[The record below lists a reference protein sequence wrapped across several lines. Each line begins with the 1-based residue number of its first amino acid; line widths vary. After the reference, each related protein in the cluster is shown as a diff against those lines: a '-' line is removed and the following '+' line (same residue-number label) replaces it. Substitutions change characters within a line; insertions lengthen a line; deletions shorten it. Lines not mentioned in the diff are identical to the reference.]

1 MENSVRKR
9 EWVKTAAIIF
19 LAVLLVLTFFSKT
32 IMNASLPEVAAQQAA
47 SGAINAR
54 IRGSGTV
61 EASEVYNVTIKQ
73 TRKVASVLVKTGQEI
88 NVGDTMFVL
97 EAEDSDEL
105 KQAETDLETLQ
116 QNYDKSLIEAG
127 NTASQE
133 NYDLQKAKEAYNEA
147 LAIYNQYSSVSAT
160 QLATQKAAADAK
172 LKELQTAKTTI
183 DNQLTKLKAEKEY
196 TDAQAT
202 VTEHEATVKSL
213 ETEKETLLASADIPN
228 PSARN
233 AKAIQDEINNI
244 KGLNEYIKN
253 ITLYESTFTTFSS
266 LCNDDKSIMEECR
279 LHKESMLARIRS
291 GGSSKPS
298 TSKGD
303 NEDYSLYAYSEI
315 DEDQQVQNYWDAY
328 DALFP
333 FYYGGTTK
341 EHKKISTGL
350 VDLQNNLKV
359 ATINDKIDEANHA
372 MSTAQTIVG
381 NYERSIDDLT
391 KQSDSLDAQI
401 NDQQAAV
408 DKLSSAASAAET
420 VKSTKQALEDLVF
433 KQNLGDSSS
442 VDMEASK
449 KAIER
454 KQAEVDKLRENADEL
469 EVKSSVSGTIASIN
483 ASAGKS
489 IGGEEQP
496 LATINVTDRGF
507 TVKIDVTNDQAKKVK
522 TGDTAELVNFWG
534 GDAVATLDQITS
546 SQTAGN
552 RTLVFTLTGDIQA
565 GQNVTLS
572 IGQKSANYDALIP
585 LSGLREDSNGKFVYV
600 LESKSSPLGSR
611 YIATRVTVQE
621 LARDDKSAA
630 VSGISS
636 GDFIITTSNKPV
648 EAGKQVR
655 LADNG

>member
-97 EAEDSDEL
+97 EAEDSEEL

-127 NTASQE
+127 NTAAQE
-133 NYDLQKAKEAYNEA
+133 NYDVQKARDAYNEA
-147 LAIYNQYSSVSAT
+147 LAIYRQYSTMDAS

-183 DNQLTKLKAEKEY
+183 DNQLTKLKGDTQY
-196 TDAQAT
+196 TEAQAV
-202 VTEHEATVKSL
+202 VTEQDAIIKAQQE
-213 ETEKETLLASADIPN
+213 EKNKLLQTLTDVYPEISGADGIRDDIERRKITYVSELAQWDSVFLDLVEKCDKDYRIIDECFKNYVPGSPSSA
-228 PSARN
+228 
-233 AKAIQDEINNI
+233 
-244 KGLNEYIKN
+244 L
-253 ITLYESTFTTFSS
+253 
-266 LCNDDKSIMEECR
+266 
-279 LHKESMLARIRS
+279 LARISGSKTSESDYYSAYLALMECYYGKLGAKGERS
-291 GGSSKPS
+291 GGLY
-298 TSKGD
+298 GMQ
-303 NEDYSLYAYSEI
+303 NE
-315 DEDQQVQNYWDAY
+315 
-328 DALFP
+328 
-333 FYYGGTTK
+333 
-341 EHKKISTGL
+341 
-350 VDLQNNLKV
+350 LQLAV
-359 ATINDKIDEANHA
+359 INDEIKKAEQAKGN
-372 MSTAQTIVG
+372 SKTIVD
-381 NYERSIDDLT
+381 NFERSIDDLT

-442 VDMEASK
+442 IDMEAAK

>member
-1 MENSVRKR
+1 MGQDRGHH
-9 EWVKTAAIIF
+9 F

-127 NTASQE
+127 NTAAQE
-133 NYDLQKAKEAYNEA
+133 NYDVQKAREAYNEA
-147 LAIYNQYSSVSAT
+147 LAVYNQYTNVNAAQLTAAITAAENELTNLTAQSKAISEELKQLQTDKETIDADVTAQEAKVKEMEAAEDKYAELKTATDNYDADIVVYGKYYSKLLELTAEPTSSVTYDNKHVITVVSIAS
-160 QLATQKAAADAK
+160 QPIAAGYCQKD
-172 LKELQTAKTTI
+172 T
-183 DNQLTKLKAEKEY
+183 
-196 TDAQAT
+196 
-202 VTEHEATVKSL
+202 
-213 ETEKETLLASADIPN
+213 
-228 PSARN
+228 
-233 AKAIQDEINNI
+233 
-244 KGLNEYIKN
+244 
-253 ITLYESTFTTFSS
+253 
-266 LCNDDKSIMEECR
+266 M
-279 LHKESMLARIRS
+279 
-291 GGSSKPS
+291 
-298 TSKGD
+298 
-303 NEDYSLYAYSEI
+303 LYAYLVEKGQTEMANDAGI
-315 DEDQQVQNYWDAY
+315 IATAYKTITEDLSKLATLCTEYSRLSVVYNPT
-328 DALFP
+328 ALSNAR
-333 FYYGGTTK
+333 T
-341 EHKKISTGL
+341 ELS
-350 VDLQNNLKV
+350 NLKNN
-359 ATINDKIDEANHA
+359 ADHCANLVK
-372 MSTAQTIVG
+372 SCT
-381 NYERSIDDLT
+381 ER
-391 KQSDSLDAQI
+391 
-401 NDQQAAV
+401 
-408 DKLSSAASAAET
+408 ASAAETAVSNKQTEIDKLTKASSAADT

-469 EVKSSVSGTIASIN
+469 EVKSSVSGTIASID

-546 SQTAGN
+546 SKTAGN

>member
-105 KQAETDLETLQ
+105 KQAEADLETLQ

-127 NTASQE
+127 NTAAQE
-133 NYDLQKAKEAYNEA
+133 NYDVQKARDAYNEA
-147 LAIYNQYSSVSAT
+147 LAIYRQYSTMDAS

-183 DNQLTKLKAEKEY
+183 DNQRTKLKADEKY
-196 TDAQAT
+196 TAAQAT
-202 VTEHEATVKSL
+202 ITEQEATIKTLEAEKEKLL
-213 ETEKETLLASADIPN
+213 ETLPASYKDC
-228 PSARN
+228 RN
-233 AKAIQDEINNI
+233 ASQYQTLINDT
-244 KGLNEYIKN
+244 LNDANYIRN
-253 ITLYESTFTTFSS
+253 LARYEKKFATFSS
-266 LCNDDKSIMEECR
+266 LCDNDYAIMKECYENI
-279 LHKESMLARIRS
+279 ESMRRRIEGGTVKTPVDEGGNPIYALTTDETAEIYKEAFKALA
-291 GGSSKPS
+291 
-298 TSKGD
+298 
-303 NEDYSLYAYSEI
+303 
-315 DEDQQVQNYWDAY
+315 
-328 DALFP
+328 P
-333 FYYGGTTK
+333 FYYGYPKDPADGLLNWQDQL
-341 EHKKISTGL
+341 KI
-350 VDLQNNLKV
+350 
-359 ATINDKIDEANHA
+359 ATVNDKIADANDA
-372 MSTAQTIVG
+372 INNPTNGAKTIVG

-420 VKSTKQALEDLVF
+420 VKSTKQALEDIIF

>member
-1 MENSVRKR
+1 M
-9 EWVKTAAIIF
+9 
-19 LAVLLVLTFFSKT
+19 
-32 IMNASLPEVAAQQAA
+32 
-47 SGAINAR
+47 
-54 IRGSGTV
+54 
-61 EASEVYNVTIKQ
+61 
-73 TRKVASVLVKTGQEI
+73 
-88 NVGDTMFVL
+88 
-97 EAEDSDEL
+97 
-105 KQAETDLETLQ
+105 
-116 QNYDKSLIEAG
+116 
-127 NTASQE
+127 
-133 NYDLQKAKEAYNEA
+133 
-147 LAIYNQYSSVSAT
+147 
-160 QLATQKAAADAK
+160 
-172 LKELQTAKTTI
+172 
-183 DNQLTKLKAEKEY
+183 
-196 TDAQAT
+196 
-202 VTEHEATVKSL
+202 
-213 ETEKETLLASADIPN
+213 
-228 PSARN
+228 
-233 AKAIQDEINNI
+233 
-244 KGLNEYIKN
+244 
-253 ITLYESTFTTFSS
+253 
-266 LCNDDKSIMEECR
+266 
-279 LHKESMLARIRS
+279 
-291 GGSSKPS
+291 
-298 TSKGD
+298 
-303 NEDYSLYAYSEI
+303 LYAYLVEKGQTEMANDAGI
-315 DEDQQVQNYWDAY
+315 IATAYKTITEDLSKLGTLCTEYSRLSVVYNPT
-328 DALFP
+328 ALSNAR
-333 FYYGGTTK
+333 T
-341 EHKKISTGL
+341 ELS
-350 VDLQNNLKV
+350 NLKNN
-359 ATINDKIDEANHA
+359 ADHCANLVK
-372 MSTAQTIVG
+372 SCT
-381 NYERSIDDLT
+381 ER
-391 KQSDSLDAQI
+391 
-401 NDQQAAV
+401 
-408 DKLSSAASAAET
+408 ASAAETAVSNKQTEIDKLTKASSAADT

>member
-1 MENSVRKR
+1 MENGVRKR
-9 EWVKTAAIIF
+9 EWVKTAAIIL

-32 IMNASLPEVAAQQAA
+32 IMNASLPEVATQQVS

-54 IRGSGTV
+54 IRGQGTV

-73 TRKVASVLVKTGQEI
+73 TRKVSSVLVKTGQEI
-88 NVGDTMFVL
+88 NVGDTLFVL

-127 NTASQE
+127 NTAAQE
-133 NYDLQKAKEAYNEA
+133 NRDVQVAREAYNEA
-147 LAIYNQYSSVSAT
+147 LAVYNQYTNVSAM
-160 QLATQKAAADAK
+160 
-172 LKELQTAKTTI
+172 
-183 DNQLTKLKAEKEY
+183 QLTTAITAAENELESLTAQSKAISEHLK
-196 TDAQAT
+196 Q
-202 VTEHEATVKSL
+202 L
-213 ETEKETLLASADIPN
+213 QTEKETLDSKVSQAEAQVKEMEAAEDKYSELKKATNAYEADLVVYGEYYKQLLAVTNESESSVEKDTSGVVSKVHIYAQPVASGYCQKDTLLYSYLADKAPDLAENAGVITTAYN
-228 PSARN
+228 TITKDLETLETLCTEYSRLSVVYNKNALENARTELDGLKRN
-233 AKAIQDEINNI
+233 ADNLTAQ
-244 KGLNEYIKN
+244 IKN
-253 ITLYESTFTTFSS
+253 CTDQVSAAETATANKQT
-266 LCNDDKSIMEECR
+266 
-279 LHKESMLARIRS
+279 
-291 GGSSKPS
+291 
-298 TSKGD
+298 
-303 NEDYSLYAYSEI
+303 EI
-315 DEDQQVQNYWDAY
+315 
-328 DALFP
+328 
-333 FYYGGTTK
+333 
-341 EHKKISTGL
+341 
-350 VDLQNNLKV
+350 
-359 ATINDKIDEANHA
+359 
-372 MSTAQTIVG
+372 
-381 NYERSIDDLT
+381 
-391 KQSDSLDAQI
+391 
-401 NDQQAAV
+401 
-408 DKLSSAASAAET
+408 DKLSKASSAAET
-420 VKSTKQALEDLVF
+420 VKSTKKTFEDLIF

-442 VDMEASK
+442 IDMEASK

-454 KQAEVDKLRENADEL
+454 KQEEVDKLRENADEL
-469 EVKSSVSGTIASIN
+469 EVKSSVSGTIASIS

-507 TVKIDVTNDQAKKVK
+507 TVKIDVTSEQAKKVK
-522 TGDTAELVNFWG
+522 VGDTAELVNFWG
-534 GDAVATLDQITS
+534 GDAVATLDQITNSQS
-546 SQTAGN
+546 SGS

-600 LESKSSPLGSR
+600 LQSKNSPLGSR

-630 VSGISS
+630 VSGISQ

>member
-32 IMNASLPEVAAQQAA
+32 IMNASLPEVAAHQAA

-127 NTASQE
+127 NTAAQE
-133 NYDLQKAKEAYNEA
+133 NYDVQKAREAYNEA
-147 LAIYNQYSSVSAT
+147 LAVYNQYTNVNAAQLTAAITAAENELTNLTAQSKAISEELKQLQTDKENIDADVTAQEAKVKEMEAAEDKYAELKTATDDYDADIVVYGKYYSKLLELTAEPTSSVTYDNKHVITVVSIAS
-160 QLATQKAAADAK
+160 QPIAAGYCQKD
-172 LKELQTAKTTI
+172 T
-183 DNQLTKLKAEKEY
+183 
-196 TDAQAT
+196 
-202 VTEHEATVKSL
+202 
-213 ETEKETLLASADIPN
+213 
-228 PSARN
+228 
-233 AKAIQDEINNI
+233 
-244 KGLNEYIKN
+244 
-253 ITLYESTFTTFSS
+253 
-266 LCNDDKSIMEECR
+266 M
-279 LHKESMLARIRS
+279 
-291 GGSSKPS
+291 
-298 TSKGD
+298 
-303 NEDYSLYAYSEI
+303 LYAYLVEKGQTEMANDAGI
-315 DEDQQVQNYWDAY
+315 IATAYKTITEDLSKLGTLCTEYSRLSVVYNPT
-328 DALFP
+328 ALSNAR
-333 FYYGGTTK
+333 T
-341 EHKKISTGL
+341 ELS
-350 VDLQNNLKV
+350 NLKNN
-359 ATINDKIDEANHA
+359 ADHCANLVK
-372 MSTAQTIVG
+372 SCT
-381 NYERSIDDLT
+381 ER
-391 KQSDSLDAQI
+391 
-401 NDQQAAV
+401 
-408 DKLSSAASAAET
+408 ASAAETAVSNKQTEIDKLTKASSAADT

>member
-127 NTASQE
+127 NTAAQE
-133 NYDLQKAKEAYNEA
+133 NYDVQKAREAYNEA
-147 LAIYNQYSSVSAT
+147 LAVYNQYTNVNAAQLTAAITAAENELTNLTAQSKAISEELKQLQTDKENIDADVTAQEAKVKEMEAAEDKYAELKTATDDYDADIVLYGKYYSKLLELTAEPTSSVTYDNKHVITVVSIAS
-160 QLATQKAAADAK
+160 QPIAAGYCQKD
-172 LKELQTAKTTI
+172 T
-183 DNQLTKLKAEKEY
+183 
-196 TDAQAT
+196 
-202 VTEHEATVKSL
+202 
-213 ETEKETLLASADIPN
+213 
-228 PSARN
+228 
-233 AKAIQDEINNI
+233 
-244 KGLNEYIKN
+244 
-253 ITLYESTFTTFSS
+253 
-266 LCNDDKSIMEECR
+266 M
-279 LHKESMLARIRS
+279 
-291 GGSSKPS
+291 
-298 TSKGD
+298 
-303 NEDYSLYAYSEI
+303 LYAYLVEKGQTEMANDAGI
-315 DEDQQVQNYWDAY
+315 IATAYKTITEDLSKLATLCTEYSRLSVVYNPT
-328 DALFP
+328 ALSNAR
-333 FYYGGTTK
+333 T
-341 EHKKISTGL
+341 ELS
-350 VDLQNNLKV
+350 NLKNN
-359 ATINDKIDEANHA
+359 ADHCANLVK
-372 MSTAQTIVG
+372 SCT
-381 NYERSIDDLT
+381 ER
-391 KQSDSLDAQI
+391 
-401 NDQQAAV
+401 
-408 DKLSSAASAAET
+408 ASAAETAVSNKQTEIDKLTKASSAADT

-600 LESKSSPLGSR
+600 LESKSCLLYTS
-611 YIATRVTVQE
+611 
-621 LARDDKSAA
+621 DAA
-630 VSGISS
+630 
-636 GDFIITTSNKPV
+636 D
-648 EAGKQVR
+648 E
-655 LADNG
+655 

>member
-1 MENSVRKR
+1 MECYYGKLRTNGERSGGLYGMQN
-9 EWVKTAAIIF
+9 ELQ
-19 LAVLLVLTFFSKT
+19 LAVINDEIKKAEQAKGNSKT
-32 IMNASLPEVAAQQAA
+32 IV
-47 SGAINAR
+47 
-54 IRGSGTV
+54 
-61 EASEVYNVTIKQ
+61 
-73 TRKVASVLVKTGQEI
+73 
-88 NVGDTMFVL
+88 
-97 EAEDSDEL
+97 
-105 KQAETDLETLQ
+105 
-116 QNYDKSLIEAG
+116 
-127 NTASQE
+127 
-133 NYDLQKAKEAYNEA
+133 
-147 LAIYNQYSSVSAT
+147 
-160 QLATQKAAADAK
+160 
-172 LKELQTAKTTI
+172 
-183 DNQLTKLKAEKEY
+183 DN
-196 TDAQAT
+196 
-202 VTEHEATVKSL
+202 
-213 ETEKETLLASADIPN
+213 
-228 PSARN
+228 
-233 AKAIQDEINNI
+233 
-244 KGLNEYIKN
+244 
-253 ITLYESTFTTFSS
+253 F
-266 LCNDDKSIMEECR
+266 
-279 LHKESMLARIRS
+279 
-291 GGSSKPS
+291 
-298 TSKGD
+298 
-303 NEDYSLYAYSEI
+303 
-315 DEDQQVQNYWDAY
+315 
-328 DALFP
+328 
-333 FYYGGTTK
+333 
-341 EHKKISTGL
+341 
-350 VDLQNNLKV
+350 
-359 ATINDKIDEANHA
+359 
-372 MSTAQTIVG
+372 
-381 NYERSIDDLT
+381 ERSIDDLT

-442 VDMEASK
+442 IDLEAAK
-449 KAIER
+449 KSIKK

-546 SQTAGN
+546 SKTAGN

-630 VSGISS
+630 VSGISA

>member
-1 MENSVRKR
+1 M
-9 EWVKTAAIIF
+9 
-19 LAVLLVLTFFSKT
+19 
-32 IMNASLPEVAAQQAA
+32 
-47 SGAINAR
+47 
-54 IRGSGTV
+54 
-61 EASEVYNVTIKQ
+61 
-73 TRKVASVLVKTGQEI
+73 
-88 NVGDTMFVL
+88 
-97 EAEDSDEL
+97 
-105 KQAETDLETLQ
+105 
-116 QNYDKSLIEAG
+116 QN
-127 NTASQE
+127 
-133 NYDLQKAKEAYNEA
+133 
-147 LAIYNQYSSVSAT
+147 
-160 QLATQKAAADAK
+160 
-172 LKELQTAKTTI
+172 ELQVAVINDEIK
-183 DNQLTKLKAEKEY
+183 KAEKG
-196 TDAQAT
+196 
-202 VTEHEATVKSL
+202 K
-213 ETEKETLLASADIPN
+213 
-228 PSARN
+228 
-233 AKAIQDEINNI
+233 
-244 KGLNEYIKN
+244 
-253 ITLYESTFTTFSS
+253 
-266 LCNDDKSIMEECR
+266 
-279 LHKESMLARIRS
+279 
-291 GGSSKPS
+291 S
-298 TSKGD
+298 TS
-303 NEDYSLYAYSEI
+303 E
-315 DEDQQVQNYWDAY
+315 
-328 DALFP
+328 
-333 FYYGGTTK
+333 
-341 EHKKISTGL
+341 
-350 VDLQNNLKV
+350 
-359 ATINDKIDEANHA
+359 
-372 MSTAQTIVG
+372 TIVS
-381 NYERSIDDLT
+381 NYERSIESLEN
-391 KQSDSLDAQI
+391 QSEALDTQI
-401 NDQQAAV
+401 TDQQTAV
-408 DKLSSAASAAET
+408 DKLTSASSAAET
-420 VKSTKQALEDLVF
+420 VKSTKKTLEDLVF

-442 VDMEASK
+442 IDMEASK

-454 KQAEVDKLRENADEL
+454 KQEEVAKLRENADEL

-552 RTLVFTLTGDIQA
+552 RTLVFTLTGDVQA